1 MSCRGGASP
10 SRVPRHA
17 PARTPSALTHPQSA
31 DARAGCPP
39 SASPRTGGRTGR
51 CRDAEGHRAWR
62 RPARAGYLRWSCRPL
77 PRPQEIR
84 LDEGVEVAIHDGLD
98 VANLQTGAMVLD
110 ELVRVERVRAD
121 LAAER
126 DLLLVPGQ
134 LGQLIALL
142 FLGDLV
148 EARLE
153 DTQRGVPVAELRTL
167 VLTLDDEPRRQVRD
181 SHGGVRRIDALPSRA
196 RRAKDVDPQI
206 VLADADF
213 DVVDLGSDGYR
224 CEARLASARGVER
237 RDPHEPVHAGLSA
250 QIAVG
255 VDTGDLDRDGLD
267 SGFFTGQQV
276 DDFGIEA
283 GALTPSQVHSHEH
296 L

>member
-17 PARTPSALTHPQSA
+17 PARTPSAPSHPRSA
-31 DARAGCPP
+31 DARAACPP

-51 CRDAEGHRAWR
+51 CRDAGGHRALR
-62 RPARAGYLRWSCRPL
+62 RPARAGSLRWSCRPL
-77 PRPQEIR
+77 PRPQQIG
-84 LDEGVEVAIHDGLD
+84 LDEGLEVAIHDGLD

-110 ELVRVERVRAD
+110 ELVRVEGVRAD
-121 LAAER
+121 LAAEC

-134 LGQLIALL
+134 LGQLLALL

-148 EARLE
+148 EACLE

-167 VLTLDDEPRRQVRD
+167 VLALDDEPRRQVRD
-181 SHGGVRRIDALPSRA
+181 AHGRVRGIDALPSRA
-196 RRAKDVDPQI
+196 RRAKDVDPQL

-224 CEARLASARGVER
+224 CEARL
-237 RDPHEPVHAGLSA
+237 
-250 QIAVG
+250 
-255 VDTGDLDRDGLD
+255 
-267 SGFFTGQQV
+267 
-276 DDFGIEA
+276 
-283 GALTPSQVHSHEH
+283 
-296 L
+296 